1 MVWTK
6 ARLCPGETECL
17 RGDGGGCYRGDRAGD
32 RCPGSQRTDMI
43 TTALVGFKGSCSN
56 LSLVPDTQ
64 GELPCR
70 HSLQCCHGMNLFK
83 YSAANRL
90 IGVII

>member
-56 LSLVPDTQ
+56 LSLVLDTQ

-70 HSLQCCHGMNLFK
+70 HCTAMLPWHELNIVPQ
-83 YSAANRL
+83 
-90 IGVII
+90 ID